1 MKKLLSIIAISSL
14 SSCIALV
21 PFTQNE
27 GVKESSGSTY
37 QSYSRPRYETVNTI
51 PKKRIN
57 SSVQLYIEQLHD
69 KKDTVRTAA
78 ASYLGMMGPTAKDAI
93 PDLTIALNDSSKF
106 VRRAAARALGRIGSD
121 AKISLPQLKIAAK
134 DKDPWVAHSAQNAI
148 KKIN

>member
-1 MKKLLSIIAISSL
+1 MKKILSLLALCSL
-14 SSCIALV
+14 NSCIALV

-37 QSYSRPRYETVNTI
+37 QSYSKPQYPTI
-51 PKKRIN
+51 ATAKAKRTN
-57 SSVQLYIEQLHD
+57 PTVQLYINQLRD

-93 PDLTIALNDSSKF
+93 PALTTALNDSSKF
-106 VRRAAARALGRIGSD
+106 VRRASARALGRIGND
-121 AKISLPQLKIAAK
+121 ARISLNQLKIAAK